1 MSLRLLKTK
10 GNTEGREIG
19 ALETT
24 MRRINLLTGVTGI
37 RENQR
42 EGTRSYVGLQET
54 QEDYMENGGWGWG
67 VGN

>member
-54 QEDYMENGGWGWG
+54 QEHCTDTRG
-67 VGN
+67 V